1 MFTAL
6 IISNGIEQSDHPS
19 WTDILSAVSNFGSA
33 LFALFT
39 LAITFAALYYAKKEY
54 SLHKK
59 QTKADTLSRYNERYS
74 TDDNIKD
81 TVKELLSVANGKK
94 IQTPNLEEDKT
105 PVIFRREMFLRFFE
119 ELQNAIDKDA
129 LDKEEVCYAFAY
141 YAMVADNCGKDFVPD
156 YEGTS
161 WQQFKLFVKAMK
173 KIAKKNNWFP
183 ELLNKKKQ
191 IAS

>member
-1 MFTAL
+1 MIATF
-6 IISNGIEQSDHPS
+6 IIANSIEQSDQPS
-19 WTDILSAVSNFGSA
+19 WTDIVSAFTTFSSA
-33 LFALFT
+33 L
-39 LAITFAALYYAKKEY
+39 LAFLTIIITIIALYIAKKEY

-59 QTKADTLSRYNERYS
+59 QTKADTLSKYNERYS
-74 TDDNIKD
+74 TDDNIKE
-81 TVKELLSVANGKK
+81 TVKELMSIADGNKL
-94 IQTPNLEEDKT
+94 QTPALEKDRT

-183 ELLNKKKQ
+183 ELLTQ
-191 IAS
+191 L

>member
-1 MFTAL
+1 MIATF
-6 IISNGIEQSDHPS
+6 IIANSIEQSDQPS
-19 WTDILSAVSNFGSA
+19 WTDIVSAVSNFGSA

-74 TDDNIKD
+74 TDDNIKE
-81 TVKELLSVANGKK
+81 TVKELMLVPDGDQ
-94 IQTPNLEEDKT
+94 IQTPSLEKDRT
-105 PVIFRREMFLRFFE
+105 PIIFRHEMFLRFFE

-129 LDKEEVCYAFAY
+129 LDKEEVCYAFSY
-141 YAMVADNCGKDFVPD
+141 YAIVANSCGKDFVPD

-161 WQQFKLFVKAMK
+161 WQQFKRFVKAMK

-183 ELLNKKKQ
+183 ELFNQKK
-191 IAS
+191 